1 MMDDGGSCGDVD
13 DITQHML
20 MGVCFAESA
29 DYKI

>member
-13 DITQHML
+13 DIYAAYVE
-20 MGVCFAESA
+20 GVCFAESA